1 MGLFRLARPSI
12 EGTLAANFAHGPGHG
27 LTGATVA
34 WHVMALADSHKLL
47 TVIRGT
53 ELPTDRSPEEASG
66 PSRQRRSAPDSW
78 RGYVL
83 GHLPLASRHS
93 AVTDSDSQICP
104 FLADRV
110 LIE

>member
-1 MGLFRLARPSI
+1 MATASLPMGLFRLARPSI

-53 ELPTDRSPEEASG
+53 ELPHGPLPRGSKRAFKATAIRARLLARIRTWTPASG
-66 PSRQRRSAPDSW
+66 KPPQRRH
-78 RGYVL
+78 R
-83 GHLPLASRHS
+83 
-93 AVTDSDSQICP
+93 Q
-104 FLADRV
+104 
-110 LIE
+110 